1 MNCVKCGREIPEDQ
15 VFCETCLT
23 DMENYPVKPG
33 TAVHSPARPAEEEL
47 PKKPVKKKYV
57 PTAEELLLR
66 TRKKLRRTRIFA
78 VVLLLICGSLSFLM
92 AQVVLELDFQ
102 RILGQNYRTEKGTP
116 ATKPVSEWTQ
126 LVTEPTEPETEF
138 LAPAAEEYSGVV
150 PDAAPVPA
158 PEPAPTETPTEAT
171 TEPAT
176 QPPTEAPPEAPT
188 EAPTQAPTEA
198 PAPEPTDVP
207 VVTPTETPAPT
218 EPPAPATEA
227 PTEPAATAV
236 EETPAETAGQP
247 ETEPAADAPV
257 G

>member
-23 DMENYPVKPG
+23 EMENYPVKPG
-33 TAVHSPARPAEEEL
+33 TAVHIPARPTEAEL
-47 PKKPVKKKYV
+47 PKKPTKKKRI

-92 AQVVLELDFQ
+92 ARAALELDFQ

-126 LVTEPTEPETEF
+126 LVTELTEPETEAP
-138 LAPAAEEYSGVV
+138 APAAEEPSGVV

-176 QPPTEAPPEAPT
+176 QPPTEAPT

-207 VVTPTETPAPT
+207 AVTPTEAPAAT

-227 PTEPAATAV
+227 PTEPAAPV
-236 EETPAETAGQP
+236 IEEAPEEPAHQP
-247 ETEPAADAPV
+247 ETEPATDTPV